1 MKEVVDWLRRVEQL
15 ACDVYKAASD
25 YFSQDKEF
33 SCFLSRLAED
43 ESLHF
48 HLMGSAAE
56 HLKETM
62 EHPVP
67 AINLDSNTI
76 EHLEAPLRHLSN
88 LISSHSLTRKAAVE
102 CIFKVESSEWNH
114 IFLYVIDTF
123 QKYIKRFQYIAA
135 AIQAHEQRIEKF
147 LEGLSGDQNISE
159 DFRKLP
165 RIWNHKILIV
175 EDETSIRKLFAQL
188 LKQLGTVETAIN
200 GQGAIEKVKDHFFN
214 VVISDI
220 DMPLMNG
227 LEFYQK
233 AVEMDPEIGRHFLFC
248 SGNITSDIETFCR
261 ERDLMYLEK
270 PFKLKQLYA
279 AVQDI
284 MGKTL

>member
-1 MKEVVDWLRRVEQL
+1 MEQL
-15 ACDVYKAASD
+15 ACEVYKAASD
-25 YFSQDKEF
+25 YFTQDKEF
-33 SCFLSRLAED
+33 CSFLSRLAED

-48 HLMGSAAE
+48 DLMGSAAE
-56 HLKETM
+56 YLKETR
-62 EHPVP
+62 EHPVS
-67 AINLDSNTI
+67 AIDLESNMR
-76 EHLEAPLRHLSN
+76 EQLETPLKRLSN
-88 LISSHSLTRKAAVE
+88 LMCSHSLTKKAAVE
-102 CIFKVESSEWNH
+102 CIFKVEFSEWNH
-114 IFLYVIDTF
+114 LFLYVIDTF

-135 AIQAHEQRIEKF
+135 AIQAHEQRIVQF
-147 LEGLSGDQNISE
+147 LEDLPEDLNISE

-175 EDETSIRKLFAQL
+175 EDEASIRKLFAQVL
-188 LKQLGTVETAIN
+188 TQLGTVETATN
-200 GQGAIEKVKDHFFN
+200 GQEAIDKVKDHFFN

-220 DMPLMNG
+220 DMPVMSG

-261 ERDLMYLEK
+261 ERDLMHLEK
-270 PFKLKQLYA
+270 PIKLKQLYA
-279 AVQDI
+279 AVQGI